1 MVAEMKALILAGG
14 MGVRLRPITDTRPK
28 PLIPILCRPILD
40 WHLSNLSRINVIDSI
55 RIVVSYMKEKIQSF
69 VENRGYGVQYEFIDQ
84 VEELGTG
91 DAVIKGVKG
100 LGYDDEILIVYG
112 DVYLS
117 DSSIIEKIASM
128 DGNVV
133 LGARVGDPE
142 KYGVLIVEN
151 GFLKR
156 IEEKPV
162 NPPSNLVFTGISKLK
177 VGDVIEHS
185 DIGFSVRGEM
195 EFTDILTRI
204 ANSKQLRV
212 IEIDGENWVDI
223 GYPWNVI
230 EANKLALKSIG
241 RDIRGLIEDHV
252 TIKGNVYVGE
262 GSEIKSGTYIEGPVY
277 IDKHVEVGPNARIRP
292 YSVICSGSRIGFSVE
307 VKESVIMENVRAS
320 HLSYI
325 GDSVICENVNLGAGT
340 MIANLRFDN
349 KPVKVTING
358 KRISS
363 GRRKFGAVIGA
374 NVKTGVN
381 VSIMPGVKIGSNTWI
396 SPGSVVWVDV
406 PQNSFYKS
414 SVSYTIEEL
423 KEH

>member
-1 MVAEMKALILAGG
+1 MKALILAGG

-117 DSSIIEKIASM
+117 DLSIIEKIASM

-241 RDIRGLIEDHV
+241 RDIRG
-252 TIKGNVYVGE
+252 
-262 GSEIKSGTYIEGPVY
+262 
-277 IDKHVEVGPNARIRP
+277 
-292 YSVICSGSRIGFSVE
+292 
-307 VKESVIMENVRAS
+307 
-320 HLSYI
+320 
-325 GDSVICENVNLGAGT
+325 
-340 MIANLRFDN
+340 
-349 KPVKVTING
+349 
-358 KRISS
+358 
-363 GRRKFGAVIGA
+363 
-374 NVKTGVN
+374 
-381 VSIMPGVKIGSNTWI
+381 
-396 SPGSVVWVDV
+396 
-406 PQNSFYKS
+406 
-414 SVSYTIEEL
+414 
-423 KEH
+423 